1 MPTFKKRPEIV
12 DARKFEGGGQN
23 GTDLVFWVNSNEGR
37 AFWVDVATEQIRLY
51 FDLYGKAYDIAYV
64 GDWIMH
70 NQDGTFKV
78 VRQQELD
85 ANYEQV

>member
-12 DARKFEGGGQN
+12 DARIFEGGGRN
-23 GTDLVFWVNSNEGR
+23 GTELVFWVNSNEGR
-37 AFWVDVATEQIRLY
+37 AFWVDVETEQIRLY

-64 GDWIMH
+64 GDWLMR
-70 NQDGTFKV
+70 NQDGSFKV

-85 ANYEQV
+85 SEYEQV